1 MLSEKVLS
9 VLNNKGVLALVSI
22 NTSEVINVVTLV
34 ASVVVSDAIDAGGLG
49 LAMTV
54 VVEDGGGNAT
64 KLMMQI

>member
-1 MLSEKVLS
+1 VLSEKVLS